1 MSYLGCSVR
10 LYLQL
15 FVGGLVLFRMF
26 SSSLPPVVCRRV
38 HALFTLFVFVSA
50 QWCPTHIVQCP
61 LFCLSLSCVMCTQ
74 YCQFLWIVHSLLP
87 LRFSLMFI
95 NFEVCYIT
103 LSVQHYHLHYNGEM
117 YQIKHCVIK
126 FTNDLRQFG
135 GFLPRCN

>member
-50 QWCPTHIVQCP
+50 
-61 LFCLSLSCVMCTQ
+61 
-74 YCQFLWIVHSLLP
+74 
-87 LRFSLMFI
+87 
-95 NFEVCYIT
+95 
-103 LSVQHYHLHYNGEM
+103 
-117 YQIKHCVIK
+117 
-126 FTNDLRQFG
+126 
-135 GFLPRCN
+135 